1 MSHTYNLYINS
12 KNRGLLENPYDFN
25 IRLQNQIVLKENQ
38 YINVDVC
45 SFYMINSMYNI
56 SSIIGNNTFDIE
68 VRNISTN
75 ALISTIYKTIPNGNY
90 NVSTL
95 KNMLNNLLLNTVEVS
110 YNSAQNTYTLKK
122 TDANFKYIF
131 KNINCTKLI
140 GLANTP
146 TEITTVGIT
155 SSYLNMV
162 DYQQII
168 IKTDLEYMSLNQDNI
183 TSDNDNN
190 LNVSQILLFVNKQD
204 VEPFKSIQY
213 RNEDGGDAFSYN
225 LTNQNINKINFKV
238 LNENNKIIKDCPDW
252 LIHLKFTISDK
263 HQSTYYDLAYRMIKI
278 LGDIHYVLL
287 NMLFEN
293 KNLSNR

>member
-12 KNRGLLENPYDFN
+12 KNRGISEKTYDFN
-25 IRLQNQIVLKENQ
+25 IRLQNQITINKNQ
-38 YINVDVC
+38 YINIDVC

-68 VRNISTN
+68 VRNVTTN
-75 ALISTIYKTIPNGNY
+75 ALISTIYKTIPDGNY

-95 KNMLNNLLLNTVEVS
+95 KNMLNSLLLNIIEIS
-110 YNSAQNTYTLKK
+110 YNSAQNTYNFKK
-122 TDANFKYIF
+122 LDAGFKYIL

-146 TEITTVGIT
+146 IEITTIPIT
-155 SSYLNMV
+155 STYLNMV

-168 IKTDLEYMSLNQDNI
+168 IKTDLEYMNLNQDNI

-213 RNEDGGDAFSYN
+213 RNEDGGDTFSYN
-225 LTNQNINKINFKV
+225 LINQNINKINFKV
-238 LNENNKIIKDCPDW
+238 LNENGKIIKDCPDW
-252 LIHLKFTISDK
+252 LIHLKLTISDK
-263 HQSTYYDLAYRMIKI
+263 HQSTYYELMNQMISK
-278 LGDIHYVLL
+278 LSDIHYVLL
-287 NMLFEN
+287 NMLFQ
-293 KNLSNR
+293 KKSLY